1 MAGMREENWIRNTN
15 PIRDWLNEE
24 EETMKTLTIK
34 NTIELGDS
42 AENDEMRS
50 VYWTAIRNMG
60 KGCDTF
66 PQSAI
71 GKPSSLPQEVQDNV
85 RTVKNRLVR
94 AFAEVGE
101 AELILATIFPHGRTG
116 GAYATI
122 DAFAEAMAEKGAKAL
137 IDGYLA
143 REPSMRAFETFSA
156 IDSAKESMVAYAPT
170 VRTCGKKVEHINSA

>member
-1 MAGMREENWIRNTN
+1 MAGMKEENWVRNTN
-15 PIRDWLNEE
+15 PIRDWLNTQEE
-24 EETMKTLTIK
+24 DMKTLTIK
-34 NTIELGDS
+34 NTIQLGDS

-71 GKPSSLPQEVQDNV
+71 GKPSTLPQEIQDSV
-85 RTVKNRLVR
+85 RSVKNRLVR

-137 IDGYLA
+137 IDGY
-143 REPSMRAFETFSA
+143 RAKPEQRWNGEMVDDLPTMTAPPIKPKKAESA
-156 IDSAKESMVAYAPT
+156 EVSE
-170 VRTCGKKVEHINSA
+170 EE